1 MPMRELMFNEAINE
15 GLRLCMQEDETV
27 ILLGEDI
34 GPYGG
39 LFQVT
44 AGLLDEFGPER
55 VRDTPISEAGFVGAA
70 IGAAMTGLRPVAE
83 VGFLDLTTVCMD
95 MIINQMAKMRWMFG
109 GQCRVPMV
117 LRMSSGPGRSAA
129 AQHSQNF
136 YSFFMH
142 IPGLCVIAPSTPYDA
157 KGLIIEAVKN
167 DNPIIFAEH
176 KGLYFQKGDVPE
188 ETYTIPLGQADVKSE
203 GRDVTIVATQVM
215 VGRSIEAAGECAKE
229 GIEVEVID
237 PRTLDPLDA
246 KTILDSVKKTGR
258 LIVADEDYKTCGVGS
273 AISAMAAEEAIWC
286 LKAPILRICPKD
298 TPVPYAPALEKVFVP
313 NVNDLIDAIR
323 KVMAYA

>member
-1 MPMRELMFNEAINE
+1 MRDLMFNQAINE
-15 GLRLCMQEDETV
+15 GLRLCMQEDENV
-27 ILLGEDI
+27 VLLGEDI
-34 GPYGG
+34 ADYGG

-44 AGLLDEFGPER
+44 GGLLDEFGPER

-95 MIINQMAKMRWMFG
+95 MIVNQMAKMRWMFG

-142 IPGLCVIAPSTPYDA
+142 IPGLYVVVPSTPYDA
-157 KGLIIEAVKN
+157 KGLIIESIYN
-167 DNPIIFAEH
+167 DNPTIFVEH
-176 KGLYFQKGDVPE
+176 KGLYFQEGHVPE
-188 ETYTIPLGQADVKSE
+188 ESYRIPLGQAEVRRE
-203 GRDVTIVATQVM
+203 GGDVTIVATQVM
-215 VGRSIEAAGECAKE
+215 VGRALEVAQTFAEE
-229 GIEVEVID
+229 GIEVEVVD
-237 PRTLDPLDA
+237 PRTLTPLDTQ
-246 KTILDSVKKTGR
+246 TILDSVKKTGR
-258 LIVADEDYKTCGVGS
+258 LIVADEDYKTGFCS
-273 AISAMAAEEAIWC
+273 AISALLAEEAIWY
-286 LKAPILRICPKD
+286 LKAPILRICPKE
-298 TPVPYAPALEKVFVP
+298 TPVPYAPALENVFVP
-313 NVNDLIDAIR
+313 GVDDLIDGIR